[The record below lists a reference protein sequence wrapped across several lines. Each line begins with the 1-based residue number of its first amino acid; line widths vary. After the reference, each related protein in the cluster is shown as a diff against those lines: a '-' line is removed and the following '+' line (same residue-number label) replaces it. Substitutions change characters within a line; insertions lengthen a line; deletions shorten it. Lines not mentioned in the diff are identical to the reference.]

1 MGSPEAEAQGVDG
14 LTSAQL
20 TCRDRRGGRFE
31 RVQEEV
37 ADAAA
42 AAAASPAAA
51 SPAAAR
57 SARAHNETLSKPR
70 DLKSWKVAPS
80 PMNVSVKASR
90 HPSLMARLATTLAPS
105 WGTVKMCFFSAVEP
119 SCLDDGGRRFVR
131 ASEGV
136 VRADRCSGAVRT
148 ASASFEQTDVPRSGV
163 ERHVHQVL
171 DARRDRDAVQ
181 RGQRPLLAV
190 REERGVRHAE
200 IKVREA
206 RVVAGALLLHAL
218 VAEVPVPLVPLV
230 LAVPDPAAV
239 LHERRRDGVE
249 LAAVLDDVVRGT
261 CHGALARH
269 CAANAASLR
278 RCLRS
283 GPSS

>member
-119 SCLDDGGRRFVR
+119 SCLDDGGRRIVR

-136 VRADRCSGAVRT
+136 LRADRCSGAVRT
-148 ASASFEQTDVPRSGV
+148 ASASFEQTDVPRGGV
-163 ERHVHQVL
+163 
-171 DARRDRDAVQ
+171 
-181 RGQRPLLAV
+181 
-190 REERGVRHAE
+190 
-200 IKVREA
+200 
-206 RVVAGALLLHAL
+206 
-218 VAEVPVPLVPLV
+218 EVPVPLVPLV